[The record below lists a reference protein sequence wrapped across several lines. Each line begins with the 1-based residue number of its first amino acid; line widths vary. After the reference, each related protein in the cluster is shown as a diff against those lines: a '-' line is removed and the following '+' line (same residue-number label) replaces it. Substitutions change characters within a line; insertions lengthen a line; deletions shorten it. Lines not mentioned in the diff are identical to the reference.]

1 MAENRYECLH
11 DALYRFACGPWP
23 PIGQQFKW
31 RTRDEVKRAL
41 KWLDQL
47 EREQEREEMEER
59 GRRYRRKAKR
69 AADIV
74 KLVPP
79 QSTIRD

>member
-1 MAENRYECLH
+1 MTPCTISPVDL
-11 DALYRFACGPWP
+11 
-23 PIGQQFKW
+23 
-31 RTRDEVKRAL
+31 TRDEVKRAL

-79 QSTIRD
+79 SIHHP